1 MAFADRVVFI
11 TGGASGIG
19 RAAVREFAGK
29 GDVVVICD
37 RDEARGAELQTELQ
51 TANFST
57 MFVAANIRDEGAVRE
72 AIEKAIARWGR
83 LDVLCNNAGIEIN
96 RRADAF
102 TRDEYDAML
111 DTNLRGSFLCA
122 KYAYPHIREQRGCI
136 INTASVQGL
145 ACETNTAIYA
155 ATKAALMG
163 LTRGM
168 ARDFAP
174 DVRVNA
180 ICPGAILT
188 PMQDTFLAAQADRQ
202 AAIDAMGRNVP
213 MGRVGRPEEI
223 ASVIYFLSTD
233 AASYITGASI
243 VVDGGLLAKL
253 AI

>member
-1 MAFADRVVFI
+1 MAFNSRVAFV

-19 RAAVREFAGK
+19 KATVREFASK
-29 GDVVVICD
+29 GDAVVICD
-37 RDEARGAELQTELQ
+37 RDERRGTELQ
-51 TANFST
+51 KELQ
-57 MFVAANIRDEGAVRE
+57 AANRSALFLPADVGKEAAVRD
-72 AIEKAIARWGR
+72 AIENAIARLGR

-96 RRADAF
+96 RCAHEF
-102 TRDEYDAML
+102 TSQEYDAML

-122 KYAYPHIREQRGCI
+122 KYAYPHLRDRRGAI

-145 ACETNTAIYA
+145 ACEANTAVYA

-174 DVRVNA
+174 AVRVNA

-188 PMQDTFLAAQADRQ
+188 PMMDSFLAAQSDPQ
-202 AAIDAMGRNVP
+202 AAIGAMGRNVP
-213 MGRVGRPEEI
+213 LGRVGRPEEI
-223 ASVIYFLSTD
+223 SSVIYFLSTE